1 MLTAIRTSLAVLV
14 PGLILTFFGVQ
25 LLGLGEGRAGE
36 GDGAASKAPVT
47 SPEQLTVP
55 DQPGGGVP
63 IGEVDIRVKEGRTNG
78 QREFAGDLV
87 KAAYASPC
95 SNGED
100 QDEYQNL
107 VQQYVEP
114 DSYYESKGGSVIQE
128 LAGEDAGAEAPERGQ
143 DAALVKYDISHGP
156 PVGSSVRASDVRGF
170 VRGGS
175 LPEDVLSEA
184 TLAELV
190 YAVGAEYEVPDSS
203 GEVSGDVSGEA
214 RYYAQELLLAPGS
227 GEQERWIALAGSAPE
242 PVKNPNAGALAPG
255 APKVGKPGGHGEG
268 H

>member
-1 MLTAIRTSLAVLV
+1 
-14 PGLILTFFGVQ
+14 
-25 LLGLGEGRAGE
+25 
-36 GDGAASKAPVT
+36 VT

-63 IGEVDIRVKEGRTNG
+63 VGEVDIRVREGRTNG

-87 KAAYASPC
+87 KAAYASPG

-128 LAGEDAGAEAPERGQ
+128 LAGEDAGTEAPERGQ
-143 DAALVKYDISHGP
+143 DAALVKYHISHGP
-156 PVGSSVRASDVRGF
+156 PVGSSVRASGVRGF

-190 YAVGAEYEVPDSS
+190 YAVGAEYEIPESP
-203 GEVSGDVSGEA
+203 GEVSGEA

-227 GEQERWIALAGSAPE
+227 GDQERWTALAGSAPE
-242 PVKNPNAGALAPG
+242 RVKNPNAGAPAPG
-255 APKVGKPGGHGEG
+255 APKVGEPGGHGEG
-268 H
+268 N